1 MCATQMNAFPMTPTD
16 YLGFAGVSMI
26 LLAYFLNLKK
36 ILDTDHLLYVLLNFV
51 GAFLACLA
59 SIIMEYL
66 PFVLLEGTWFLVSA
80 TALYRRWQKRRSFL
94 VR

>member
-1 MCATQMNAFPMTPTD
+1 MTPTD

-26 LLAYFLNLKK
+26 LLAYFLNLRKW
-36 ILDTDHLLYVLLNFV
+36 LDTDHLVYVLLNFV
-51 GAFLACLA
+51 GAALACLA

-66 PFVLLEGTWFLVSA
+66 PFVLLEGVWFLVSA
-80 TALYRRWQKRRSFL
+80 VALWRRFQGARAR